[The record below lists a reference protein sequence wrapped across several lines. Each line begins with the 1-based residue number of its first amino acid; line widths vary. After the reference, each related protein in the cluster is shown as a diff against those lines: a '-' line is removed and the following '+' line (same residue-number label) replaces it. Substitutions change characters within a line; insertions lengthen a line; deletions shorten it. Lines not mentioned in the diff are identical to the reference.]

1 MSEQR
6 ALRRLATL
14 KRDMLIVVGVA
25 FTLLILAAVG
35 DTRFSSS
42 GFIPVGWLGLWI
54 VSTLGSIP
62 LGIVLLIGP
71 SWRSVSLRE
80 RRGIA
85 MGYLI
90 VGFVNLLALAM
101 HLMHAS
107 NAVPFFMC
115 PVGYGVVVLAL
126 YARVYG
132 SDERIEEELF
142 P

>member
-14 KRDMLIVVGVA
+14 KRDLLIVVGVA
-25 FTLLILAAVG
+25 FTLLILATVG
-35 DTRFSSS
+35 DIDLTETP
-42 GFIPVGWLGLWI
+42 IGWLALWI
-54 VSTLGSIP
+54 VATLGSIP
-62 LGIVLLIGP
+62 MGIALLIGP
-71 SWRSVSLRE
+71 SWRSVALSA

-90 VGFVNLLALAM
+90 VGFINLLALAM
-101 HLMHAS
+101 HLIHAS

-115 PVGYGVVVLAL
+115 PVGYGVLLLAV
-126 YARVYG
+126 YARVYA
-132 SDERIEEELF
+132 SDDRVEEELF

>member
-14 KRDMLIVVGVA
+14 KRDLLIVVGVA
-25 FTLLILAAVG
+25 FTLLILATVG
-35 DTRFSSS
+35 DIDLTETP
-42 GFIPVGWLGLWI
+42 IGWLALWI
-54 VSTLGSIP
+54 VATLGSIP
-62 LGIVLLIGP
+62 MGIAILIGP
-71 SWRSVSLRE
+71 SWRSVALSE

-90 VGFVNLLALAM
+90 VGFINLLALAM
-101 HLMHAS
+101 HLIHAS

-115 PVGYGVVVLAL
+115 PVGYGVLLLAV
-126 YARVYG
+126 YARVYA
-132 SDERIEEELF
+132 SDDRVEEELF